1 MKLKLIAA
9 AGVGAV
15 LLSITVPLVAHHS
28 FAAEYDQAKQITI
41 KGKFT
46 HMDWINPHSW
56 VHIDVVGADGKV
68 TNWAGET
75 PPPNLLY
82 RNGWRKDTL
91 KAGETI
97 EIVGFAAKDGTP
109 HMWASRVSM
118 LDRPPVQGAK
128 GAQAPQLSM
137 NGRPPSEGPEIK

>member
-1 MKLKLIAA
+1 MKLKLAVAGVAAALMIAA
-9 AGVGAV
+9 
-15 LLSITVPLVAHHS
+15 LPLWAHHS
-28 FAAEYDQAKQITI
+28 FSAEYDQSKPITI

-56 VHIDVVGADGKV
+56 VHIDVVGEDGKT

-75 PPPNLLY
+75 PPPNGLY

-97 EIVGFAAKDGTP
+97 EISGFAAKDGSP
-109 HMWASRVSM
+109 HMWASTVRL
-118 LDRPPVQGAK
+118 LDRPQVAGRGGKMEPPTMGF
-128 GAQAPQLSM
+128 GS
-137 NGRPPSEGPEIK
+137 RPPSEGPQGK